1 MFMKQLTVFIENRE
15 GRIEKVTD
23 ILGKSNINIVCLSL
37 ADTSE
42 YGMLRM
48 IVSEPDRAKQV
59 LKDADFSARLTEVLA
74 VRLEQNYGMLAKL
87 TKSMSQKDIN
97 IEYMYTLNCSKEAGA
112 IIIKCTDKEK
122 ALEAV
127 KEAGLELV
135 DPETVYSI

>member
-23 ILGKSNINIVCLSL
+23 ILAKNNINIVCLTL

-74 VRLEQNYGMLAKL
+74 IRLEQNYGMLAKL

-97 IEYMYTLNCSKEAGA
+97 IEYMYTLNCSKEEGA
-112 IIIKCTDKEK
+112 IIIKCTDKDK
-122 ALEAV
+122 ALDAV

-135 DPETVYSI
+135 NPDKVYSV